1 MATEPGTDE
10 LRARLASLSAE
21 CGCTM
26 GGISLAVALAAAVLY
41 FLTIGTLDLASGLQA
56 AAIVFGA
63 SVTGKLLALGVA
75 RLRMIRLRRLLAA
88 RLATTEARHVHV
100 H

>member
-1 MATEPGTDE
+1 MAPEPGTDE

-21 CGCTM
+21 CGCRM
-26 GGISLAVALAAAVLY
+26 GGIFLGVALAAAVLY

-56 AAIVFGA
+56 GALVFGA
-63 SVTGKLLALGVA
+63 SVTGKLFALGVA
-75 RLRMIRLRRLLAA
+75 RLRMARLRRLLAA
-88 RLATTEARHVHV
+88 RLATTEVRHVHV